1 MRGSLFKTATKTL
14 APRVLPRRSFA
25 ALNAKYEDSDTVYT
39 SVQNYYG
46 KVLSSSKDL
55 KTSACTTLNSPHPI
69 VRAALA
75 AVPKE
80 IKDKYY
86 GCGTPLPLGIDGLNL
101 LDLGSGS
108 GQDCY
113 IASHFVGPTGSVTG
127 VDMTDEQ
134 LLVAKSNIDEY
145 TKTLGYPKANLSFQ
159 KGYIEFLDKA
169 GIAPGSMD
177 MVISNCVINLSPDK
191 GRVIA
196 GVYDALKE
204 GGELYFSDVYCDRRL
219 PEEVQNHDV
228 LLGECLGGALYI
240 EDFKRI
246 CHEVGFSDPRAL
258 AAAPIEVHDPELKE
272 LCGNAKFYSITYR
285 CFKLKSLE
293 TLCED
298 YGQTAT
304 YKGTLT
310 GHTNGYDL
318 DDHHFF
324 EKGKPMLVCGNTASM
339 VSETWL
345 APHFDVTGD
354 RSFHYGLFDCAPAI
368 VAPAAASADSGGG
381 CC

>member
-1 MRGSLFKTATKTL
+1 M
-14 APRVLPRRSFA
+14 SFA
-25 ALNAKYEDSDTVYT
+25 VRGVAKRLRLNVSRAMSTMAEGKYDDPEKVYD

-46 KVLSSSKDL
+46 KVLSTSKDL

-69 VRAALA
+69 VRNALA
-75 AVPKE
+75 KVPSE

-86 GCGTPLPLGIDGLNL
+86 GCGTPLPLGIQGLHL

-113 IASHFVGPTGSVTG
+113 IASQFVGAEGSVTG

-134 LLVAKSNIDEY
+134 LEVARKHVDAY
-145 TKTLGYPKANLSFQ
+145 TMDTLGYAKANLEFK

-169 GIAPGSMD
+169 GIKDSSMD

-191 GRVIA
+191 PRVIE
-196 GVYDALKE
+196 GVYNALRE

-219 PEEVQNHDV
+219 PENVRTHDV

-240 EDFKRI
+240 EDFVRI
-246 CHEVGFSDPRAL
+246 CNNVGFTDPREL
-258 AAAPIEVHDPELKE
+258 AREEIIVHDPELKE
-272 LCGNAKFYSITYR
+272 LCGNARFYSITYR
-285 CFKLKSLE
+285 CFKLESLE
-293 TLCED
+293 SLCED
-298 YGQTAT
+298 FGQVAV
-304 YKGTLT
+304 YNGSID
-310 GHTNGYDL
+310 GHNNGYAL

-324 EKGKPMLVCGNTASM
+324 EKNRPMLVCGNTAAM
-339 VSETWL
+339 VEETWL
-345 APHFDVTGD
+345 KPHFTVTGD
-354 RSFHYGLFDCAPAI
+354 RSCHFGLFDCAPPS
-368 VAPAAASADSGGG
+368 APSAATAAPSSGGA